1 MAYPKE
7 VAGAQFCIRVSVDGV
22 TVYGNRKA
30 FKAFTRWMTWI
41 ANSPEREH
49 YECHLPWHLQSK
61 SSLQGKEPKNVWV
74 MMDKHVRPLFGQR
87 DRGHA
92 GFDLNFMMVEQ
103 SDLGRLRLRRSVQKN
118 RTRKYPR

>member
-1 MAYPKE
+1 MPYPKE
-7 VAGAQFCIRVSVDGV
+7 ISGVQFCICVSVDGV

-41 ANSPEREH
+41 SNSPEHEH

-61 SSLQGKEPKNVWV
+61 SSLRGKEPSNVWIV
-74 MMDKHVRPLFGQR
+74 MDNKIESTFKRK
-87 DRGHA
+87 DRSHA

-103 SDLGRLRLRRSVQKN
+103 SDLDRLRPRRSVQKK
-118 RTRKYPR
+118 RTKPLQK